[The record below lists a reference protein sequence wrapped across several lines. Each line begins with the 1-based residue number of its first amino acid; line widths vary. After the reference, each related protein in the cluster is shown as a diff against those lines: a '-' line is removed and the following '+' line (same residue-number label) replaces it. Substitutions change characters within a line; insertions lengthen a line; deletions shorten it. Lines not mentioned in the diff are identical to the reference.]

1 MHVSLLL
8 LVAVSCY
15 ALVKLVKYQLYVKPM
30 TSDDIPCYTR
40 SAPEGSSMVLE
51 DSEYIIKRIGY
62 YVGQGSKKGLKDIDV
77 KIDLR
82 YAKTSSIYKAI
93 GAIESSGAKV
103 SEKQAGS
110 PMQLMFNIQLLDN
123 AT

>member
-30 TSDDIPCYTR
+30 TSDDIPCYTI

-51 DSEYIIKRIGY
+51 DSEYIINRIGY

>member
-30 TSDDIPCYTR
+30 TSDDIPCYTI

-110 PMQLMFNIQLLDN
+110 PMQLMFNIQLLDS
-123 AT
+123 TT

>member
-15 ALVKLVKYQLYVKPM
+15 ALVQLVKYQLYVKPM
-30 TSDDIPCYTR
+30 TSDDIPCYTI

-51 DSEYIIKRIGY
+51 DSEYIIQKIGY

-110 PMQLMFNIQLLDN
+110 PMQLMFNIQLLDS
-123 AT
+123 TT

>member
-30 TSDDIPCYTR
+30 TSDDIPCYTI

-82 YAKTSSIYKAI
+82 YTKTSSIYKAI

>member
-1 MHVSLLL
+1 MHVELISLI
-8 LVAVSCY
+8 AVSLY
-15 ALVKLVKYQLYVKPM
+15 ALVQLVKYHIYVKPV
-30 TSDDIPCYTR
+30 TSDEIPCYTI

-51 DSEYIIKRIGY
+51 DSEYIIKKIGY
-62 YVGQGSKKGLKDIDV
+62 FVGQGSKNGLKDIDV

-82 YAKTSSIYKAI
+82 YTKTSSIYKAI

-110 PMQLMFNIQLLDN
+110 PMQLVFNIKLDK
-123 AT
+123 A

>member
-15 ALVKLVKYQLYVKPM
+15 ALVQLVKYQLYVKPV
-30 TSDDIPCYTR
+30 TSDDIPCYTI

-110 PMQLMFNIQLLDN
+110 PMQLMFNIQLLDS
-123 AT
+123 TT

>member
-30 TSDDIPCYTR
+30 TSDDIPCYTI

-82 YAKTSSIYKAI
+82 YVKTSSIYKAI

-123 AT
+123 AM

>member
-15 ALVKLVKYQLYVKPM
+15 ALVQLVKYQLYVKPI
-30 TSDDIPCYTR
+30 TSDDIPCYTI

-110 PMQLMFNIQLLDN
+110 PMQLMFNIQLLDS
-123 AT
+123 TT

>member
-30 TSDDIPCYTR
+30 TSDDIPCYTI

-93 GAIESSGAKV
+93 GAIESSGTKV

>member
-15 ALVKLVKYQLYVKPM
+15 ALVQLVKYQLYVKPM
-30 TSDDIPCYTR
+30 TSDDIPCYTI

>member
-30 TSDDIPCYTR
+30 TSDDIPCYTI

-62 YVGQGSKKGLKDIDV
+62 YVGQGSKQGLKDIDV

>member
-30 TSDDIPCYTR
+30 TSDDIPCYTI

-51 DSEYIIKRIGY
+51 DSEYTIKRIGY

>member
-15 ALVKLVKYQLYVKPM
+15 ALVQLVKYQLYVKPM
-30 TSDDIPCYTR
+30 TSDDIPCYTI

-51 DSEYIIKRIGY
+51 DSEYIIKIIGY

-82 YAKTSSIYKAI
+82 YTKTSSIYKAI

>member
-30 TSDDIPCYTR
+30 TSDDIPCYTI

-110 PMQLMFNIQLLDN
+110 PMQLMFNIQLFDS
-123 AT
+123 TT

>member
-30 TSDDIPCYTR
+30 TSDDIPCYTI

-62 YVGQGSKKGLKDIDV
+62 YVGQGSEKGLKDIDV

-110 PMQLMFNIQLLDN
+110 PMQLMFNIQLLDS
-123 AT
+123 TT

>member
-30 TSDDIPCYTR
+30 TSDDIPCYTI

-62 YVGQGSKKGLKDIDV
+62 YVGQGSKKGLKDIYV

-123 AT
+123 TT

>member
-1 MHVSLLL
+1 MHVGLLL

-15 ALVKLVKYQLYVKPM
+15 ALVQLVKYQLYVKPM
-30 TSDDIPCYTR
+30 TSDDIPCYTI

-51 DSEYIIKRIGY
+51 DSEYIIQRIGY

-110 PMQLMFNIQLLDN
+110 PMQLMFNIRLLDN

>member
-15 ALVKLVKYQLYVKPM
+15 ALVQLVKYQLYVKPM
-30 TSDDIPCYTR
+30 TSDDIPCYTI

-51 DSEYIIKRIGY
+51 DSEYIIQRIGY

-110 PMQLMFNIQLLDN
+110 PMQLMFNIQLLDS
-123 AT
+123 TT

>member
-1 MHVSLLL
+1 MHVGLLL

-30 TSDDIPCYTR
+30 TSDDIPCYTI

-110 PMQLMFNIQLLDN
+110 PMQLMFNIQLLDS
-123 AT
+123 TT

>member
-15 ALVKLVKYQLYVKPM
+15 ALVQLVKYQLYVKPM
-30 TSDDIPCYTR
+30 TSDDIPCYTI

-82 YAKTSSIYKAI
+82 YTKTSSIYKAI

>member
-30 TSDDIPCYTR
+30 TSDDIPCYTI

-103 SEKQAGS
+103 SETQAGS
-110 PMQLMFNIQLLDN
+110 PMQLMFNIQLLDS
-123 AT
+123 TT

>member
-15 ALVKLVKYQLYVKPM
+15 ALVKVVKYQLYVKPM
-30 TSDDIPCYTR
+30 TSDDIPCYTI

-110 PMQLMFNIQLLDN
+110 PMQLMFNIQLLDS
-123 AT
+123 TT

>member
-1 MHVSLLL
+1 MHVELISLI
-8 LVAVSCY
+8 AVSLY
-15 ALVKLVKYQLYVKPM
+15 ALVQLVKYHIYVKPV
-30 TSDDIPCYTR
+30 TSGEIPCYTI

-51 DSEYIIKRIGY
+51 DSEYIITKIGCF
-62 YVGQGSKKGLKDIDV
+62 VGQGSKNGLKDIDV

-82 YAKTSSIYKAI
+82 YTKTSSIYKAI

-110 PMQLMFNIQLLDN
+110 PMQLVFNIKLND
-123 AT
+123 A

>member
-1 MHVSLLL
+1 MHVELISLI
-8 LVAVSCY
+8 AVSLY
-15 ALVKLVKYQLYVKPM
+15 ALVQLVKYHIYVKPV
-30 TSDDIPCYTR
+30 TSDEIACYTI

-51 DSEYIIKRIGY
+51 DSEYIIKKIGY
-62 YVGQGSKKGLKDIDV
+62 FVGQGSKNGLKDIDV

-82 YAKTSSIYKAI
+82 YTKTSSIYKAI

-110 PMQLMFNIQLLDN
+110 PMQLVFNIKLND
-123 AT
+123 A

>member
-1 MHVSLLL
+1 MHVELISLI
-8 LVAVSCY
+8 AVSLY
-15 ALVKLVKYQLYVKPM
+15 ALVQLVKYHIYVKPVA
-30 TSDDIPCYTR
+30 SDEIPCYTI

-51 DSEYIIKRIGY
+51 DSEYIIKKIGY
-62 YVGQGSKKGLKDIDV
+62 FVGQGSKNGLKDIDV

-82 YAKTSSIYKAI
+82 YTKTSSIYKAI

-110 PMQLMFNIQLLDN
+110 PMQLVFNIKLNDV
-123 AT
+123 

>member
-15 ALVKLVKYQLYVKPM
+15 ALVQLVKYQLYVKPK
-30 TSDDIPCYTR
+30 TSDDIPCYTI

-110 PMQLMFNIQLLDN
+110 PMQLMFNIQLFDS
-123 AT
+123 TT

>member
-1 MHVSLLL
+1 MHVGLLL

-15 ALVKLVKYQLYVKPM
+15 ALVQLVKYQLYVKPM
-30 TSDDIPCYTR
+30 TSDDIPCYTI

-110 PMQLMFNIQLLDN
+110 PMQLMFNIQLLDS
-123 AT
+123 TT

>member
-1 MHVSLLL
+1 MHVGLLL

-30 TSDDIPCYTR
+30 TSDDIPCYTI

>member
-15 ALVKLVKYQLYVKPM
+15 ALVKLVKYQLYGKPM
-30 TSDDIPCYTR
+30 TADDIPCYTI

>member
-8 LVAVSCY
+8 LVAVFCY

-30 TSDDIPCYTR
+30 TSDDIPCYTI

>member
-30 TSDDIPCYTR
+30 TSDDIPCYTI

-62 YVGQGSKKGLKDIDV
+62 YVGQGSKNGLKDIDV

>member
-30 TSDDIPCYTR
+30 TSDDIPCYTI

-51 DSEYIIKRIGY
+51 DSEYIIKKIGY
-62 YVGQGSKKGLKDIDV
+62 FVGQGSKNGLKDIDV

-82 YAKTSSIYKAI
+82 YTKTSSIYKAI

-110 PMQLMFNIQLLDN
+110 PMQLVFNIKLND
-123 AT
+123 A

>member
-8 LVAVSCY
+8 LGAVSCY

-30 TSDDIPCYTR
+30 TSDDIPCYTI

>member
-15 ALVKLVKYQLYVKPM
+15 ALVKLIKYQLYVKPM
-30 TSDDIPCYTR
+30 TSDDIPCYTI

>member
-1 MHVSLLL
+1 MHVELISLI
-8 LVAVSCY
+8 AVSLY
-15 ALVKLVKYQLYVKPM
+15 ALVQLVKYHIYVKPV
-30 TSDDIPCYTR
+30 TSDEIPCYTI

-51 DSEYIIKRIGY
+51 DSEYIIKKIGY
-62 YVGQGSKKGLKDIDV
+62 FVGQGSKNGLKDIDV

-82 YAKTSSIYKAI
+82 YTKTSSIYKAI

-110 PMQLMFNIQLLDN
+110 PMQLVFNIKLNDV
-123 AT
+123 

>member
-1 MHVSLLL
+1 MHVGLLL

-15 ALVKLVKYQLYVKPM
+15 ALVQLVKYQLYVKPM
-30 TSDDIPCYTR
+30 TSDDIPCYTI

>member
-15 ALVKLVKYQLYVKPM
+15 ALVQLVKYQLYVKPI
-30 TSDDIPCYTR
+30 TSDDIPCYTI